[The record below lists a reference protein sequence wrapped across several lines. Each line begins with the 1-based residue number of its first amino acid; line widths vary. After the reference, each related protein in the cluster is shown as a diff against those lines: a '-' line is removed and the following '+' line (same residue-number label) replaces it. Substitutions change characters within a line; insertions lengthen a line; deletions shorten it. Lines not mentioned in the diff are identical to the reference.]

1 MNCKKNDIIEEI
13 SRDIEY
19 CLYTNWIIKTILL
32 FSCFIVI
39 ISYIFE
45 FRFILFIMMFILII
59 ESFIVIFIAFDP
71 FKELDP
77 IDLKIKNKLLMG
89 KYDLNPEEVAKETY
103 AIIKVRR
110 NIKGENQGLKRNIK
124 KLLI

>member
-13 SRDIEY
+13 SRDIED
-19 CLYTNWIIKTILL
+19 CLYTNWIIKTVLL

-39 ISYIFE
+39 ILYIFE

-59 ESFIVIFIAFDP
+59 ECFIVIFITLDRFR
-71 FKELDP
+71 ELDA
-77 IDLKIKNKLLMG
+77 IDLKIKNKLIMG
-89 KYDLNPEEVAKETY
+89 KYDLNPEEVVKETY
-103 AIIKVRR
+103 SLIKARR
-110 NIKGENQGLKRNIK
+110 DIKGENQRLKRNIK